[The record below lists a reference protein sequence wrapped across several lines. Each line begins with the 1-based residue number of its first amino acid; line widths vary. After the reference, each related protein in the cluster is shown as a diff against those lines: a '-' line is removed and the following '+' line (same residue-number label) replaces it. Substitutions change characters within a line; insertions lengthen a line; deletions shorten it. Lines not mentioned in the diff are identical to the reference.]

1 MTFDDPLRFNVVV
14 VVRRSGNTNSADY
27 FANHIRNI
35 ETEKDIVRFKN
46 SLEQISS
53 AGAMSQYANFT
64 FKEDELLAIC
74 QKEAKFILSKYGANS
89 NSK

>member
-27 FANHIRNI
+27 FANYIRNI

-53 AGAMSQYANFT
+53 AGAIQVT
-64 FKEDELLAIC
+64 LTWLLT
-74 QKEAKFILSKYGANS
+74 GV
-89 NSK
+89 